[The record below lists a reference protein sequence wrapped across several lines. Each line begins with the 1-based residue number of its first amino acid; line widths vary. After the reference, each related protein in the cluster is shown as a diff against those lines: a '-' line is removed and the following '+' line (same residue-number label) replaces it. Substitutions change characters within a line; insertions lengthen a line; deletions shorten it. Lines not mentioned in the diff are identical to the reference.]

1 MTYRFFRT
9 SWFAERPSSWR
20 APVLAWTE
28 PGTGASTMADDTETT
43 LNNVIRIDDER
54 IKGHLDRVV
63 RGTVEETLNALLDAE
78 ADRLCNAQ
86 RYERTAARRDT
97 RAGYYER
104 KLQTKAGEGELRVPK
119 LRQQTFETAI
129 IERYRRRESSVEE
142 ALIEM
147 YLAGVSVRRVEDITE
162 ALWGTR
168 GSPSTVS
175 DLNKKIYGTLEAWRN
190 RAIEGE
196 HPYVYLDGIVLK
208 RSWAGEVRNVSLL
221 VAIGVNDNGYRE
233 ILGIC
238 EGAKEDKAGWSAFLK
253 HLKERGLKGIR
264 LIISDACLG
273 LAESAAEFFPEAA
286 WQRCVVHWY
295 RNIFSHVPST
305 KVREIAAM
313 LKAIHASEDIAAAR
327 EKAARVIEKLR
338 GLRLTKAA
346 ELVETAV
353 EETLSYY
360 AFPEEHWR
368 GIRTNNPL
376 ERILREIRRRT
387 RVVGAFPDGQS
398 ALNLAAARLRHIAGT
413 AWSTKRYLNIELLKE
428 QNMRGAIT
436 A

>member
-1 MTYRFFRT
+1 MALL
-9 SWFAERPSSWR
+9 AELEVAKRNQDSKK
-20 APVLAWTE
+20 
-28 PGTGASTMADDTETT
+28 GAAMTETT
-43 LNNVIRIDDER
+43 PSPLGHVITIDDER
-54 IKGHLDRVV
+54 IRSHLDRVV
-63 RGTVEETLNALLDAE
+63 RGSVEETLNALLDAE

-86 RYERTAARRDT
+86 RYERSEARRDT
-97 RAGYYER
+97 RAGHYER
-104 KLQTKAGEGELRVPK
+104 NLQTKAGEVRLKVPK

-168 GSPSTVS
+168 VSPSTVS
-175 DLNKKIYGTLEAWRN
+175 DLNKKIYGTIEAWRN
-190 RAIEGE
+190 RPIEGE

-221 VAIGVNDNGYRE
+221 VAIGVNGEGYRE

-253 HLKERGLKGIR
+253 HLKGRGLHGVR
-264 LIISDACLG
+264 LIISDACMG
-273 LAESAAEFFPEAA
+273 LAESAAEFFPDAA
-286 WQRCVVHWY
+286 WQRCIVHWY
-295 RNIFSHVPST
+295 RNVFSHVPST

-313 LKAIHASEDIAAAR
+313 LKAIHAGEDIVAAR
-327 EKAARVIEKLR
+327 QKAAQVIEKLR
-338 GLRLTKAA
+338 GLRLATAA
-346 ELVETAV
+346 QLVEAAV
-353 EETLSYY
+353 EETLAYY

-368 GIRTNNPL
+368 RIRTNNPL

-413 AWSTKRYLNIELLKE
+413 AWSTKRYLNIELLKD
-428 QNMRGAIT
+428 QQMRGAIT